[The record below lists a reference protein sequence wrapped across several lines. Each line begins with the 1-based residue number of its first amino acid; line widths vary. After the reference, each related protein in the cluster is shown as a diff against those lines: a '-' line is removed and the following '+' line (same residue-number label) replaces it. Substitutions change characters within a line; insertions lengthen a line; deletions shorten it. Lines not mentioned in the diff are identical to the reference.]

1 MEWINSIRSPN
12 LTIFFQYITWLGY
25 KDFLFL
31 FVPFCFWFFDRKVFG
46 TFTLFV
52 FISALINT
60 YFKDFFQD
68 PRPDVILNIDP
79 WASPVDLSYGF
90 PSGHAQ
96 LAVVIWGFLFLNT
109 KNIFLK
115 ILLIF
120 LILTISFSRI
130 YLGVHDTSD
139 VIGGIIFG
147 LISIF
152 LLNVLL
158 GDKGLWIRNLSNLKH
173 FLIYLSCILLLYL
186 TWPDGEDKIVSVA
199 LGSLVMGFF
208 IGQIID
214 IKYFNFESPQNLAF
228 KILSTILALA
238 GLIQL
243 NRSVDQILEIIN
255 FNHSI
260 EAAASSLVI
269 GLYISLIAPLILS
282 FLQLQTKKV
291 NRIS

>member
-12 LTIFFQYITWLGY
+12 LSIFFQYVTWLGY

-60 YFKDFFQD
+60 YLKDFFQD

-109 KNIFLK
+109 KNIILK

-158 GDKGLWIRNLSNLKH
+158 GDKGLWVRNLSNLKH

>member
-52 FISALINT
+52 FISALVNT
-60 YFKDFFQD
+60 YLKDFFQD

-115 ILLIF
+115 ILFIL

-130 YLGVHDTSD
+130 YLGVHDISD

-152 LLNVLL
+152 LINVLL
-158 GDKGLWIRNLSNLKH
+158 GDKGSWIRNLSNLKH

-238 GLIQL
+238 GFIQL

-255 FNHSI
+255 FNYSV

>member
-12 LTIFFQYITWLGY
+12 LTIFFQYVTWLGY

-60 YFKDFFQD
+60 YLKDFFQD

-109 KNIFLK
+109 KNIILK

-130 YLGVHDTSD
+130 YLGVHDISD

-158 GDKGLWIRNLSNLKH
+158 GDKGLWVRNLSNLKH

>member
-52 FISALINT
+52 FISALVNT
-60 YFKDFFQD
+60 YLKDFFQD

-158 GDKGLWIRNLSNLKH
+158 GDKGLWVRNLSNLKH

-238 GLIQL
+238 GFIQL

-255 FNHSI
+255 FNYSV

>member
-60 YFKDFFQD
+60 YLKDFFQD

-158 GDKGLWIRNLSNLKH
+158 GDKGLWVRNLSNLKH

>member
-52 FISALINT
+52 FISALVNT
-60 YFKDFFQD
+60 YLKDFFQD

-79 WASPVDLSYGF
+79 WASHVDLSYGF

-115 ILLIF
+115 ILFIL

-139 VIGGIIFG
+139 IIGGIIFG

-158 GDKGLWIRNLSNLKH
+158 GDKGLWFRNLSNLKH

-238 GLIQL
+238 GFIQL

-255 FNHSI
+255 FNYSV

>member
-60 YFKDFFQD
+60 YLKDFFQD

-130 YLGVHDTSD
+130 YLGVHDISD

-158 GDKGLWIRNLSNLKH
+158 GDKGLWVRNLSNLKH

-238 GLIQL
+238 GFIQL

-255 FNHSI
+255 FNHSV

>member
-60 YFKDFFQD
+60 YLKDFFQD

-158 GDKGLWIRNLSNLKH
+158 GDKGLWVRNLSNLKH

-260 EAAASSLVI
+260 VAAASSLVI

>member
-52 FISALINT
+52 FISALVNT
-60 YFKDFFQD
+60 YLKDFFQD

-115 ILLIF
+115 ILFIL

-130 YLGVHDTSD
+130 YLGVNDISD

-152 LLNVLL
+152 LINVLL
-158 GDKGLWIRNLSNLKH
+158 GDKGSWIRNLSNLKH

-238 GLIQL
+238 GFIQL

-255 FNHSI
+255 FNHSV

>member
-52 FISALINT
+52 FISALVNT
-60 YFKDFFQD
+60 YLKDFFQD

-115 ILLIF
+115 ILFVF

-130 YLGVHDTSD
+130 YLGVHDISD

-158 GDKGLWIRNLSNLKH
+158 GDKGSWIRNLSNLKH

-199 LGSLVMGFF
+199 LGSLVVGFF

-238 GLIQL
+238 GFIQL

-255 FNHSI
+255 FNHSV

>member
-60 YFKDFFQD
+60 YLKDFFQD

-130 YLGVHDTSD
+130 YLGVHDISD

-199 LGSLVMGFF
+199 IGSLVMGFF

-238 GLIQL
+238 GFIQL

-255 FNHSI
+255 FNHSV

>member
-60 YFKDFFQD
+60 YLKDFFQD

-115 ILLIF
+115 ILFIF

-130 YLGVHDTSD
+130 YLGVHDISD

-152 LLNVLL
+152 LINVLL
-158 GDKGLWIRNLSNLKH
+158 GNKGSWIRNLSNLKH

-238 GLIQL
+238 GFIQL

-255 FNHSI
+255 FNHSV

>member
-60 YFKDFFQD
+60 YLKDFFQD

-158 GDKGLWIRNLSNLKH
+158 GDKGLWVRNLSNLKH

-238 GLIQL
+238 GFIQL

-255 FNHSI
+255 FNHSV
-260 EAAASSLVI
+260 EAAVSSLVI
-269 GLYISLIAPLILS
+269 GLYISLMAPLILS

>member
-12 LTIFFQYITWLGY
+12 LTIFFQYVTWLGY

-60 YFKDFFQD
+60 YLKDFFQD

-96 LAVVIWGFLFLNT
+96 LAIVIWGFLFLNT

-115 ILLIF
+115 ILFVF
-120 LILTISFSRI
+120 LILTISLSRI
-130 YLGVHDTSD
+130 YLGVHDISD

-158 GDKGLWIRNLSNLKH
+158 GDKGSWIRNLSNLKH

-238 GLIQL
+238 GFIQL

-255 FNHSI
+255 FNHSV

>member
-60 YFKDFFQD
+60 YLKDFFQD

-115 ILLIF
+115 VLLIF

-158 GDKGLWIRNLSNLKH
+158 GDKGLWVRNLSNLKH

-238 GLIQL
+238 GFIQL

>member
-12 LTIFFQYITWLGY
+12 LTIFFQYVTWLGY

-115 ILLIF
+115 ILFIL

-158 GDKGLWIRNLSNLKH
+158 GDKGLWVRNLSNLKH

-199 LGSLVMGFF
+199 LGSLVVGFF

-214 IKYFNFESPQNLAF
+214 IRYFNFESPQNLAF

-238 GLIQL
+238 GFIQL

-255 FNHSI
+255 FNHSV

>member
-60 YFKDFFQD
+60 YLKDFFQD

-115 ILLIF
+115 ILFIF

-130 YLGVHDTSD
+130 YLGVHDISD

-147 LISIF
+147 LILIF
-152 LLNVLL
+152 LINVLL
-158 GDKGLWIRNLSNLKH
+158 GDKGSWIRNLSNLKH

-186 TWPDGEDKIVSVA
+186 TWPDAEDKIVSVV

-238 GLIQL
+238 GFIQL

-255 FNHSI
+255 FNHSV

-291 NRIS
+291 KRIS

>member
-52 FISALINT
+52 FISALVNT
-60 YFKDFFQD
+60 YLKDFFQD

-115 ILLIF
+115 VLLIF

-158 GDKGLWIRNLSNLKH
+158 GDKGSWIRNLSNLKH

-238 GLIQL
+238 GFIQL

-255 FNHSI
+255 FNHSV

>member
-12 LTIFFQYITWLGY
+12 LTIFFQYVTWLGY

-52 FISALINT
+52 FISALVNT
-60 YFKDFFQD
+60 YLKDFFQD

-130 YLGVHDTSD
+130 YLGVHDISD

-199 LGSLVMGFF
+199 LGSLVIGFF

>member
-12 LTIFFQYITWLGY
+12 LSIFFQYVTWLGY

-60 YFKDFFQD
+60 YLKDFFQD

-115 ILLIF
+115 ILFVF

-130 YLGVHDTSD
+130 YLGVHDISD

-158 GDKGLWIRNLSNLKH
+158 GDKGSWIRNLSNLKH

-238 GLIQL
+238 GFIQL

>member
-52 FISALINT
+52 FISALVNT
-60 YFKDFFQD
+60 YLKDFFQD

-115 ILLIF
+115 ILFIF

-130 YLGVHDTSD
+130 YLGVHDVSD

-158 GDKGLWIRNLSNLKH
+158 GDKGSWIRNLSNLKH

-199 LGSLVMGFF
+199 LGSLVVGFF

-214 IKYFNFESPQNLAF
+214 IKYFNFESPQNLVF

-238 GLIQL
+238 GFIQL

-291 NRIS
+291 KRIS

>member
-60 YFKDFFQD
+60 YLKDFFQD

-158 GDKGLWIRNLSNLKH
+158 GDKGLWVRNLSNLKH

-238 GLIQL
+238 GFIQL

-255 FNHSI
+255 FNHSV
-260 EAAASSLVI
+260 EAAVSSLVI

>member
-12 LTIFFQYITWLGY
+12 LTIFFQYVTWLGY

-60 YFKDFFQD
+60 YLKDFFQD

-130 YLGVHDTSD
+130 YLGVHDISD
-139 VIGGIIFG
+139 VIGGVIFG
-147 LISIF
+147 LISLI
-152 LLNVLL
+152 LLNALL
-158 GDKGLWIRNLSNLKH
+158 GDKGSWIRNLSNLKH

-238 GLIQL
+238 GFIQL

>member
-60 YFKDFFQD
+60 YLKDFFQD

-158 GDKGLWIRNLSNLKH
+158 GDKGLWVRNLSNLKH

-238 GLIQL
+238 GFIQL

-255 FNHSI
+255 FNHSV

-282 FLQLQTKKV
+282 FLHLQTKKV

>member
-158 GDKGLWIRNLSNLKH
+158 GDKGLWVRNLSNLKH